1 MAIFPTDFTAQTL
14 VRSSNILVDNGT
26 ANGLATP
33 AAVLGLLTKNDL
45 ATPLLGVSGV
55 TEDVASTVTAYP
67 VVVGDQNKT
76 KRFLASSACT
86 VTVPAGMVAGFV
98 MGWKQ
103 WGAGVLTFA
112 SVSGAGQTIRSTDGL
127 RSGAQYASGTLE
139 YLGSN
144 EWHLVGYTQ
153 V

>member
-1 MAIFPTDFTAQTL
+1 MAVFPTGYDPLA
-14 VRSSNILVDNGT
+14 VNRSILLYSDNS
-26 ANGLATP
+26 
-33 AAVLGLLTKNDL
+33 TKNGKISVADIHSALVSTDL
-45 ATPLLGVSGV
+45 ATPLLGVSIPP
-55 TEDVASTVTAYP
+55 EDVGPTVTAYA
-67 VVVGDQNKT
+67 VVVGDKNKT
-76 KRFLASSACT
+76 KKFLCSGACA
-86 VTVPAGMVAGFV
+86 VTVPAGMVAGFL

-103 WGAGVLTFA
+103 WGTGVLTFA